1 MARALAAAS
10 ITVEEYELMPPEQSC
25 EIIKQAIILGSDI
38 SEHGTRDAADETK
51 DATLNLLLAVKE
63 IEQAH
68 TISAQVVEDNTHV
81 RTNAEELMN
90 LANNLTKIVESL
102 NLSQR

>member
-1 MARALAAAS
+1 MSNIHAKAAKNAG
-10 ITVEEYELMPPEQSC
+10 VAQNV
-25 EIIKQAIILGSDI
+25 
-38 SEHGTRDAADETK
+38 SE
-51 DATLNLLLAVKE
+51 E

-68 TISAQVVEDNTHV
+68 TISAQVVEDNAHV

-102 NLSQR
+102 NLSQRQSSR